1 MSWLGAVVGGAIGVF
16 LGAGPLGAVIGG
28 VIGHLATGSGEDKAK
43 RASRRDELQAA
54 FITALFS
61 CMAKV
66 AKADGAVTQAE
77 ADYIKAFIQA
87 NFRQDQKPFIHK
99 VFNAARDNDVSYRQ
113 YINEF
118 DQLLGYNPV
127 IKQNFLG
134 LLCELAAI
142 DGDLTQKER
151 EILLYAEQVF
161 RLHGYVNAFFR
172 VQTENSEQENLET
185 YYKILEVSPEATD
198 QELKSAYRKKC
209 IEFHPDKLQS
219 KGLPPEMLVHAENEM
234 RRINQAYDAICAFRA
249 KQPGK

>member
-87 NFRQDQKPFIHK
+87 NFRQDQKQFIHK

-142 DGDLTQKER
+142 DGDLTQKE
-151 EILLYAEQVF
+151 LLYAEQVF
-161 RLHGYVNAFFR
+161 SLHGYVNAFFR

-219 KGLPPEMLVHAENEM
+219 KGLPPEMLAHAENEM

>member
-1 MSWLGAVVGGAIGVF
+1 MSWLGAVVGGAIGAV

-28 VIGHLATGSGEDKAK
+28 VIGHLATGSSDDKAK

-61 CMAKV
+61 CMAKL
-66 AKADGAVTQAE
+66 AKADGVVSQDE
-77 ADYIKAFIQA
+77 ADYIKVFIQA
-87 NFRQDQKPFIHK
+87 NFRQEQKQFIHK
-99 VFNAARDNDVSYRQ
+99 VFNTARDNDVSYRQ
-113 YINEF
+113 YINDF
-118 DQLLGYNPV
+118 DQLLGYNPAV
-127 IKQNFLG
+127 KQNFLG

-151 EILLYAEQVF
+151 EILLYAERVF
-161 RLHGYVNAFFR
+161 RLNGYVNAFFR
-172 VQTENSEQENLET
+172 VQTESHEMENLDT
-185 YYKILEVSPEATD
+185 YYKILEVSPDVTD

-219 KGLPPEMLVHAENEM
+219 KGLPPEMLAHAENEM

-249 KQPGK
+249 KKSGR

>member
-16 LGAGPLGAVIGG
+16 LEAGPLGAVIGG

-87 NFRQDQKPFIHK
+87 NFRQDQKQFIHK

-118 DQLLGYNPV
+118 DQLLGYNRV

-219 KGLPPEMLVHAENEM
+219 KGLPPEMLAHAENEM